1 MSETVTILDV
11 AKKAGVA
18 PATVSHALNGKR
30 PVSEKTKKKVLL
42 AIKELDYVPS
52 WNASRM
58 KKNNSGIIGCLAI
71 DITESFVNKIVKG
84 IETGLRGG
92 HYSLLYVSAI
102 EFDGDFKKA
111 YDFLKSH
118 NVSGTLFCHHIP
130 RAFNNDISSIAS
142 SKPLVSI
149 NTRIENV
156 PSIVIDNKT
165 GGLQAA
171 EHLMSCGVK
180 NPAIIGGP
188 KDRLSAINRLV
199 GFNERLKESGI
210 FLEEKKICFGEYDA
224 NHGYEAMTKL
234 LKSDKKIDGVF
245 CENDYIAA
253 GAINAI
259 LDYGFSVPND
269 IKVLGFDNRD
279 FSSFWRPPISTFDIP
294 LEEMGLMGAYKLKEI
309 IENDNG
315 RDEIITL
322 QSKIIP
328 RKSTLLNDN

>member
-1 MSETVTILDV
+1 MSGTVTILDV
-11 AKKAGVA
+11 AKRAGVA

-30 PVSEKTKKKVLL
+30 PVSEKTKNKILK
-42 AIKELDYVPS
+42 AIDELDYVPS

-58 KKNNSGIIGCLAI
+58 KSNNSGIIGCLAI

-92 HYSLLYVSAI
+92 QYSLLYVSAI

-111 YDFLKSH
+111 YDFLKAH

-130 RAFNNDISSIAS
+130 RALNNDISSLNAT
-142 SKPLVSI
+142 KPLVSI
-149 NTRIENV
+149 NTRVEGV
-156 PSIVIDNKT
+156 PSIVLDNKT

-171 EHLMSCGVK
+171 EHLVSCGVK

-188 KDRLSAINRLV
+188 EDRLSAINRLV
-199 GFNERLKESGI
+199 GFNQRLKELGI
-210 FLEEKKICFGEYDA
+210 NLIEDKICFGEYDA
-224 NHGYEAMTKL
+224 NHGYESTKQL
-234 LKSDKKIDGVF
+234 LKKDKSIDGIF

-259 LDYGFSVPND
+259 LDLGLSVPND
-269 IKVLGFDNRD
+269 VKVLGFDNRD

-309 IENDNG
+309 IENDNS

-328 RKSTLLNDN
+328 RKSTLIL

>member
-1 MSETVTILDV
+1 MKETVTILDV

-18 PATVSHALNGKR
+18 PATVSHAINGKR
-30 PVSEKTKKKVLL
+30 PVSAKTKERILK
-42 AIKELDYVPS
+42 AIEDLDYVPS

-58 KKNNSGIIGCLAI
+58 KSNNSGIIGCLAI

-92 HYSLLYVSAI
+92 QYSLLYVSAI

-111 YDFLKSH
+111 FDFLKAH
-118 NVSGTLFCHHIP
+118 NVSGILFCHHIP
-130 RAFNNDISSIAS
+130 RSLNDDISSFIT

-149 NTRIENV
+149 NTRIEGI

-171 EHLMSCGVK
+171 EHLISCGVK
-180 NPAIIGGP
+180 NPAIIAGP
-188 KDRLSAINRLV
+188 KDRLSAITRLL

-210 FLEEKKICFGEYDA
+210 NLTENKIYFGEYDA
-224 NHGYEAMTKL
+224 NHGYDATTEL
-234 LKSDKKIDGVF
+234 LKKDKTIDGIF

-259 LDYGFSVPND
+259 LDSGLSVPND
-269 IKVLGFDNRD
+269 VKVLGFDNRD
-279 FSSFWRPPISTFDIP
+279 FSSFWRPAISTFDIP

-309 IENDNG
+309 IENDNS

-328 RKSTLLNDN
+328 RKSTLKLV